1 MIDERT
7 PMPTEAYRYRFK
19 EHIDPLDVEVTL
31 HLAIIA
37 AEGLYGEARVRMDA
51 GYVIDESI
59 FAIVVDASTA
69 VGQVVC
75 AMFTHFLL
83 KQYGSGVF
91 HVCRVEGVPQRSGG
105 NGARCIHG

>member
-1 MIDERT
+1 MGT
-7 PMPTEAYRYRFK
+7 QAYRYRFR
-19 EHIDPLDVEVTL
+19 EDVDILDTEVTL

-51 GYVIDESI
+51 AYALDETIS
-59 FAIVVDASTA
+59 AIVVDASTA

-83 KQYGSGVF
+83 RQYGSGVF